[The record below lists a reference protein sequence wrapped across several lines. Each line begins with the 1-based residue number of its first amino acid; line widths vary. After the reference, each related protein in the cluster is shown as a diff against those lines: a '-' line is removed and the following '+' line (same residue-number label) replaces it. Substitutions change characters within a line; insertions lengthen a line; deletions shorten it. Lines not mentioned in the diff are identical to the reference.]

1 VNTFET
7 ADFRLFIYKYY
18 NIINNII
25 NNMID
30 PDSEN
35 LAKKSRC
42 DKLIC
47 RKCYTRQPIH
57 ARNCRKCSSVD
68 LRQKHKLK

>member
-1 VNTFET
+1 
-7 ADFRLFIYKYY
+7 
-18 NIINNII
+18 
-25 NNMID
+25 MID

-47 RKCYTRQPIH
+47 RRCYSRQPIH

>member
-1 VNTFET
+1 
-7 ADFRLFIYKYY
+7 
-18 NIINNII
+18 
-25 NNMID
+25 MID
-30 PDSEN
+30 PTLEN

-47 RKCYTRQPIH
+47 RKCYTRQPTH